1 MMVHLPPPPRFILP
15 PPPTFPSEIFG
26 SKILLQL
33 TCSSI
38 QHQQQQIDPQLILIG
53 CFILF
58 IIVIILTLSF
68 NHRQKTLPNNHNS
81 KISRD
86 LSISSNR
93 SYETISSGI
102 YLESVNNN
110 NIICHEISSSPLYYD
125 ILPC

>member
-1 MMVHLPPPPRFILP
+1 MKIMFHLPPPPRFILP

-26 SKILLQL
+26 SKMFLQL

-38 QHQQQQIDPQLILIG
+38 QQQQIDPGLILIG

-58 IIVIILTLSF
+58 IIIIILTLSF
-68 NHRQKTLPNNHNS
+68 NHRQKILTNNHNS

-86 LSISSNR
+86 LSISSTR

-102 YLESVNNN
+102 YLESVT
-110 NIICHEISSSPLYYD
+110 CHEISSSPLYYD